1 MILTAKAKQKKM
13 FKNMFLNLRREDF
26 KQVTYLKGN
35 QKDILLTEIH
45 AEHILWG
52 SSPCTF

>member
-1 MILTAKAKQKKM
+1 M
-13 FKNMFLNLRREDF
+13 FKNMFLNLEREDF
-26 KQVTYLKGN
+26 RQVTYLKGN

-45 AEHILWG
+45 AEHIQWG